1 MRLEVETKEMYDTL
15 RELSVS
21 LSIHHNG
28 SCSTCT
34 EKPVS
39 YFNEPTKTYTIKE
52 YLNGCGDFVSTS

>member
-21 LSIHHNG
+21 LSIHCNG

-39 YFNEPTKTYTIKE
+39 YFNDPTKT
-52 YLNGCGDFVSTS
+52 